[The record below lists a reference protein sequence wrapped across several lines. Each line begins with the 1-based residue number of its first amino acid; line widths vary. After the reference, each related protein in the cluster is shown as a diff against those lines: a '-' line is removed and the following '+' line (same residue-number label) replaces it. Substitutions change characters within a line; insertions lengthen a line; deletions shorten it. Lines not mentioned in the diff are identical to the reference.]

1 MRYNL
6 CFFVTFLHFGLTNGV
21 IKNTL
26 VALRSKGIIKNP
38 LKVVKFRRELID
50 LKRYWHM
57 SLQFL
62 MHLLTEIPGDPSLKN
77 RSIEKLV
84 FLA

>member
-6 CFFVTFLHFGLTNGV
+6 CFFVTFLHFGLTNVV

-38 LKVVKFRRELID
+38 LKVVKFGRELID

-62 MHLLTEIPGDPSLKN
+62 MHLLTEIPGT
-77 RSIEKLV
+77 
-84 FLA
+84 AQMQG